1 MSFVRTESISLS
13 LPFRLSQF
21 VTIFIF
27 GNDSCLSPKGM
38 SINIVEVTWKGNLKR
53 AFPDPN
59 AYSAFMGNFS
69 TATGSVTLVMM
80 ILGRFI
86 FQKFGWTAAA
96 LVTPTVLALTGAFFF
111 SLILFEGPFAPL
123 LSYFGTTPLMAAV
136 LIGAA
141 QVRFFILLR
150 SPEVRVY
157 RGLALCR
164 AVPCRAVVGLFF
176 VFVWAEK
183 IRQVFERD

>member
-1 MSFVRTESISLS
+1 
-13 LPFRLSQF
+13 
-21 VTIFIF
+21 
-27 GNDSCLSPKGM
+27 M

-141 QVRFFILLR
+141 QVSCSISVFL
-150 SPEVRVY
+150 VR
-157 RGLALCR
+157 
-164 AVPCRAVVGLFF
+164 F
-176 VFVWAEK
+176 VF
-183 IRQVFERD
+183 FFFFCPCC